1 MIKYLLNKYNDIDI
15 EKANKLF
22 ESAFIEKFVFPLIL
36 LIVGSWLINRSIERY
51 KHNNALDLQAESFY
65 REHSGNELQKIL
77 WSWSE
82 LVLNVEMIKEMSTED
97 FQTLF
102 QKTFVYGSERT
113 INLVSSYQQH
123 NYKKQQNEDHNYKS
137 LVYVAMISSSLKRDF
152 TNQIVDPLQILKI
165 KITDYDDA
173 KMRKYYK
180 SIEKEIKQAKNREFY

>member
-1 MIKYLLNKYNDIDI
+1 MIEYLLNKFNGIDI
-15 EKANKLF
+15 EKVNKLF
-22 ESAFIEKFVFPLIL
+22 ESAFIEKFVFPLTL
-36 LIVGSWLINRSIERY
+36 LIVSSCLINRSIEKY

-65 REHSGNELQKIL
+65 KEHSGNELKELL

-82 LVLNVEMIKEMSTED
+82 LVLNIEKIKEMSTED

-123 NYKKQQNEDHNYKS
+123 NYKIEQNEDHNYKS
-137 LVYVAMISSSLKRDF
+137 LVYVAMISSSLKQDF

-165 KITDYDDA
+165 KITDYDDT
-173 KMRKYYK
+173 KIRKYYR
-180 SIEKEIKQAKNREFY
+180 SIEKEIKQ